1 MTFLSLDK
9 FITNSNHYHYHYH
22 YHLGWFAIVH
32 W

>member
-9 FITNSNHYHYHYH
+9 FIINSNHYHYH

>member
-22 YHLGWFAIVH
+22 LGWFAIVH